1 MKKNIIFLL
10 TIVLV
15 LFVSVTFAGSGG
27 GGGGGINWPT
37 IGNNDGGLEGPVE
50 SVLGAIQFIGAAF
63 AVGMLIVLGVKY
75 VMASAQEKADLKKGM
90 LSYVIG
96 AILIGA
102 ASSLPALIAG
112 MVKF

>member
-1 MKKNIIFLL
+1 MKKFFSLFLVV
-10 TIVLV
+10 TVLLSMSMV
-15 LFVSVTFAGSGG
+15 YGADVSFPKPGGTPAGIST
-27 GGGGGINWPT
+27 P
-37 IGNNDGGLEGPVE
+37 IGNI
-50 SVLGAIQFIGAAF
+50 LGAIQFIGAAF

-96 AILIGA
+96 AVMIGA